1 MMISTT
7 VQSLYT
13 ITQVDALLLLKQDLL
28 SVSAVSGYSL
38 LYNNTVL
45 KRLDFS
51 SEFTVTDSNDNS
63 NIDIDLS
70 SYATTTAVNTLLSG
84 YYNKTEIDNF
94 ISNVGGVAVNP
105 TSETTTLKQLYESTN
120 NWIKLLEITNPN
132 GATLTS
138 TNSVLT
144 LDLNRFQTSSDVSI
158 LINNSLLS
166 YTNTSSLNTLL
177 SGKQA
182 TMSNPS
188 GGINMLTGTTIK
200 SLAFNTPRS
209 SSE

>member
-1 MMISTT
+1 MISTT

-51 SEFTVTDSNDNS
+51 SEFTVTDSNDNI

-84 YYNKTEIDNF
+84 YYNKTEVDN
-94 ISNVGGVAVNP
+94 
-105 TSETTTLKQLYESTN
+105 
-120 NWIKLLEITNPN
+120 
-132 GATLTS
+132 
-138 TNSVLT
+138 
-144 LDLNRFQTSSDVSI
+144 
-158 LINNSLLS
+158 
-166 YTNTSSLNTLL
+166 
-177 SGKQA
+177 
-182 TMSNPS
+182 
-188 GGINMLTGTTIK
+188 
-200 SLAFNTPRS
+200 
-209 SSE
+209 